1 MPLIPLDLP
10 AGVFRNG
17 TDLQSQGRWRDANL
31 VRWTEGTIR
40 PFRGWRTRSD
50 TAADAKIRG
59 MIAWPDNVGDRH
71 IVGGTYNKL
80 YTWNSAGTRVDI
92 TPAGFS
98 AGREDAAAFTGYGGN
113 FYGSYAYGVARPDTA
128 RILPAT
134 TWSMSNWGQNLIACS
149 QDDGKVYEWNPTV
162 GGAAAVLT
170 NAPTGNKAI
179 IVTEERFLMCL
190 GAGGDP
196 RKVQWSDRENNN
208 LWAPAAT
215 NEAGDLQLNTSGII
229 MSGLN
234 VRGQTLILTSTDAHA
249 ANYIGP
255 AYVYGIERVG
265 TSCGLVAP
273 NAAAVVDVGAFWMG
287 THSFFGYSG
296 GAAQEIKC
304 DVADY
309 IFSDINRAQISK
321 TFAVA
326 NSTYGEIFWFYP
338 SSGSTENDRY
348 VVYNYV
354 EGTWYTGDLARTSG
368 VDHGAF
374 PLPIWADADDKKIY
388 EHEVGFDY
396 GSLTPFAET
405 GPIIIGTGEAVASVT
420 QMLPDERTQGDV
432 TATFKTRFYSN
443 GTERS
448 YGPFSMSNPV
458 SMRFTGRQI
467 RMRISGARLADWR
480 VGINRIDVVQGG
492 KR

>member
-1 MPLIPLDLP
+1 
-10 AGVFRNG
+10 
-17 TDLQSQGRWRDANL
+17 
-31 VRWTEGTIR
+31 
-40 PFRGWRTRSD
+40 
-50 TAADAKIRG
+50 
-59 MIAWPDNVGDRH
+59 
-71 IVGGTYNKL
+71 
-80 YTWNSAGTRVDI
+80 
-92 TPAGFS
+92 
-98 AGREDAAAFTGYGGN
+98 
-113 FYGSYAYGVARPDTA
+113 
-128 RILPAT
+128 
-134 TWSMSNWGQNLIACS
+134 
-149 QDDGKVYEWNPTV
+149 
-162 GGAAAVLT
+162 
-170 NAPTGNKAI
+170 
-179 IVTEERFLMCL
+179 
-190 GAGGDP
+190 
-196 RKVQWSDRENNN
+196 
-208 LWAPAAT
+208 
-215 NEAGDLQLNTSGII
+215 
-229 MSGLN
+229 
-234 VRGQTLILTSTDAHA
+234 
-249 ANYIGP
+249 
-255 AYVYGIERVG
+255 
-265 TSCGLVAP
+265 VAP